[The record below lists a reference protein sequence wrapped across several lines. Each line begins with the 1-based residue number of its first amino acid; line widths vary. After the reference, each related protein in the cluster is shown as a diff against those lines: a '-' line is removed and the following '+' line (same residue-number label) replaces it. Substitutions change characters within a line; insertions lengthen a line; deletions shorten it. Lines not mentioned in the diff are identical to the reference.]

1 MCVKAQHAWKCT
13 GPQVEAKTIGWMRRG
28 EKESE
33 GERRRLG
40 GGETPDPLLQT
51 YTPRTG
57 SGSGFAGV
65 ENHKSSYSGCF
76 D

>member
-1 MCVKAQHAWKCT
+1 MLCK
-13 GPQVEAKTIGWMRRG
+13 GPQVGVESIGWM
-28 EKESE
+28 EK
-33 GERRRLG
+33 GERGREAGYGAG
-40 GGETPDPLLQT
+40 GGGGGTPDPLLQT